1 MHDEFLK
8 INELL
13 LHATIW
19 GEDAASPVLL
29 LHGMTGQAADWAP
42 TATLLSRDYRV
53 IALDQRGFGDSV
65 WSAKGAYS
73 LVDYSADVV
82 GLCNALSLSSLRLVG
97 HSFGARVAML
107 TAAQHPDLIT
117 QLALIDSGPELSP
130 EGVQETREFLGGMPE
145 YFGSLDEAV
154 TYFQPYYR
162 ALDTAS
168 LVRRLEGY
176 LKSTGCGWTPK
187 FDKALRDRIRK
198 RPRQEEAPDLW
209 EALRQVRCPALLVR
223 GGNSRTLSEQMAG
236 RMRAANERLQYAVVA
251 DSGHNV
257 PGERPEVLAEVLCRF
272 FQTAAAPQAD
282 PGPASDHRSRPS

>member
-1 MHDEFLK
+1 MHDESLK
-8 INELL
+8 INDLH
-13 LHATIW
+13 LHALIW
-19 GEDAASPVLL
+19 GEDAAPTVLL

-42 TATLLSRDYRV
+42 TAALLSGDYRV
-53 IALDQRGFGDSV
+53 IALDQRGFGDSD
-65 WSAKGAYS
+65 WSSKGAYS

-82 GLCNALSLSSLRLVG
+82 GLCNALALSSPRLVG

-107 TAAQHPDLIT
+107 TAAQHPDLIA

-130 EGVQETREFLGGMPE
+130 EGVHETREFLGGMPE
-145 YFGSLDEAV
+145 YFGNLDEAV

-162 ALDTAS
+162 AHDTAS
-168 LVRRLEGY
+168 LARRLEGY

-209 EALRQVRCPALLVR
+209 EALRQVSCPALLVR
-223 GGNSRTLSEQMAG
+223 GGNSRILSEKMAE
-236 RMRAANERLQYAVVA
+236 RMRAVNERLRYAVVA

-257 PGERPEVLAEVLCRF
+257 PGERPEALAEVLCRF
-272 FQTAAAPQAD
+272 FQTAAERQAD
-282 PGPASDHRSRPS
+282 AASGADHRSKPS